1 MVKFSYSILNNEKI
15 NSDTYTQFDI
25 VLPKRSR
32 ARFQEYDLYCFFFKN
47 QRFRY
52 ILLVKKNKKPRLFI
66 YFLYIPSKMTVYVKI
81 FHCIYKKQSPN
92 KPNKP

>member
-1 MVKFSYSILNNEKI
+1 MRKLIRILILNSILFYRKGQEQDFK
-15 NSDTYTQFDI
+15 SMTYT
-25 VLPKRSR
+25 V
-32 ARFQEYDLYCFFFKN
+32 FFFKN

-52 ILLVKKNKKPRLFI
+52 ILLVKKNKNPRLFI